1 MQELYLKKHYF
12 ASIMISTLQDTIVA
26 VATASGQG
34 AIGIVRLS
42 GPLSKHIVQKLFRG
56 KNLQEAKTHTAHFG
70 HFYAEDKSKED
81 AALIDEVVVTVYH
94 EGRSFTGE
102 ESVEIAAHGSPYI
115 LSRIVQACIRQG
127 GRAAQ
132 PGEFT
137 QRAFLNGRMDLTQA
151 EAVADLIAAESEAS
165 HKIALTQ
172 MRGGISSELEQ
183 LREHL
188 VNLAALLEL
197 ELDFSDEDVSFADR
211 SELSELVTEIESKI
225 KHLIKSFDYGN
236 AIKKG
241 VPVAI
246 IGKPNAGKSTLLNA
260 LLQEERAIV
269 SDIAGTTRDIIE
281 ETINLEGI
289 TFRFIDTA
297 GIRDTEDEIEAI
309 GVARAKAKV
318 QQAEVVLHLYEED
331 LSILD
336 ELAPLLADKK
346 VFNLRSKADLGTAPI
361 APPLLKEKYPDFQH
375 FDLSVH
381 RGDNVDLLKKELVKL
396 YQFEGSGEAL
406 IISNE
411 RHKEALERTLETLQ
425 ATKTGMAQALSSEL
439 LALHLRETLYHLGS
453 ITGRIDVDKDILG
466 TIFGKFCIGK

>member
-1 MQELYLKKHYF
+1 MYLKKHYF
-12 ASIMISTLQDTIVA
+12 ALIMIPTHQDTIVA

-42 GPLSKHIVQKLFRG
+42 GPRSRLMVQRLFKG
-56 KNLQEAKTHTAHFG
+56 KNLAQAATHTAHFG
-70 HFYAEDKSKED
+70 HFFSEEKNSECAV
-81 AALIDEVVVTVYH
+81 LIDEVVVTVYA

-115 LSRIVQACIRQG
+115 LSRIVQACMREG
-127 GRAAQ
+127 ARAAQ

-165 HKIALTQ
+165 HRIALMQ

-183 LREHL
+183 LRERL
-188 VNLAALLEL
+188 INLAALLEL

-211 SELSELVTEIESKI
+211 GELERLVLEIEGKI
-225 KHLIKSFDYGN
+225 VHLIRSFEYGN

-269 SDIAGTTRDIIE
+269 SEVAGTTRDVIE
-281 ETINLEGI
+281 ETINLGGI
-289 TFRFIDTA
+289 VFRFIDTA
-297 GIRDTEDEIEAI
+297 GIRDTEDQIEAI
-309 GVARAKAKV
+309 GVERAKAKV

-331 LSILD
+331 TAILD
-336 ELAPLLADKK
+336 DLGSMLADKK
-346 VFNLRSKADLGTAPI
+346 VFNLRSKADRGAAAI
-361 APPLLKEKYPDFQH
+361 APEFLVERYPNFKH

-381 RGDNVDLLKKELVKL
+381 RGDNLDFLKEELVKL
-396 YQFEGSGEAL
+396 YQFDGGSEGL

-411 RHKEALERTLETLQ
+411 RHKEALERTLATLQ
-425 ATKTGMAQALSSEL
+425 ATKEGMQRQLSSDL
-439 LALHLRETLYHLGS
+439 LALHLRETLYHLGT
-453 ITGRIDVDKDILG
+453 ITGRIDVDRDILG